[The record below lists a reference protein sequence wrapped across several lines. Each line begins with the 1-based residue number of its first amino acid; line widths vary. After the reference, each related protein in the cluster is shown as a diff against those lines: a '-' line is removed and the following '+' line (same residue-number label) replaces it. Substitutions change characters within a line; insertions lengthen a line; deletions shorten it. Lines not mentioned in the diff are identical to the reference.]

1 MAITSTVFIMFF
13 LPAVLAIYYFSRD
26 SVKEYVLLAASLL
39 FYACG
44 SLQFFLLFL
53 LSALLTVCLGRIMAQ
68 CDGKKRTAKWLMI
81 AGIAWNAAMLCYYK
95 YLDFGLTV
103 FSQVTHV
110 EVALRNLA
118 LPMGISFFTFKAISY
133 LADIYTGRAE
143 LAENPV
149 HDMLYLSLFTQI
161 QSGPLSRYN
170 EMGKRLW
177 EGENTAQEK
186 VRHISNGAFR
196 FLIGLNKKVIL
207 ANLLSNITTE
217 VFAAEAGTVSTLY
230 LWLGSIC
237 YSMQLFFDFAGYS
250 DMAIGLSE
258 MFGYECMENFRYP
271 YMTESVAKFWR
282 RWHISLSSWFRD
294 YVYIPLGGSRC
305 KKWRVYFNLLVVW
318 ALTGIWHGAAWNF
331 IFWGIGYFILIAFEK
346 ATGLPERLKSKAG
359 KAIYR
364 VFTLLFVNFQW
375 VMFRSASLRSGAS
388 FIKHMIVYTPNT
400 LANKRALFL
409 IKDNWFFIF
418 VGILLCFP
426 IVPYL
431 EKKLEKRRRLLT
443 VFHILVGVIVVLG
456 AVWSISFIISGQ
468 NNPFAYANF

>member
-13 LPAVLAIYYFSRD
+13 LPVSLGIYYFSRD
-26 SVKEYVLLAASLL
+26 SVKEFVLLIISLL

-44 SLQFFLLFL
+44 SLQFLMLFIV
-53 LSALLTVCLGRIMAQ
+53 SAVITVCLGRMMAEHRE
-68 CDGKKRTAKWLMI
+68 KRRVALFLMVIGIVWNTAI
-81 AGIAWNAAMLCYYK
+81 LCYYK
-95 YLDFGLTV
+95 YLDFGLTI
-103 FSQVTHV
+103 FAQISKIDVT
-110 EVALRNLA
+110 LRNLA

-133 LADIYTGRAE
+133 LVDIYKGTAL
-143 LAENPV
+143 LADSPV
-149 HDMLYLSLFTQI
+149 HDLLYLSLFTQV

-170 EMGKRLW
+170 EMGSYLW
-177 EGENTAQEK
+177 KQDQSKHAKFEHLSAGLY
-186 VRHISNGAFR
+186 R

-207 ANLLSNITTE
+207 ANVLANITSE
-217 VFAAEAGTVSTLY
+217 VFNAESGTVSTLY
-230 LWLGSIC
+230 LWLGAIC

-258 MFGYECMENFRYP
+258 MFGYGCTENFNYP

-294 YVYIPLGGSRC
+294 YIYIPLGGSRC
-305 KKWRVYFNLLVVW
+305 KKWRVYLNLFVVW

-331 IFWGIGYFILIAFEK
+331 IFWGIGYFVLIAFEK
-346 ATGLPERLKSKAG
+346 ATGLPERLHSKAG
-359 KAIYR
+359 KAVYR

-375 VMFRSASLRSGAS
+375 VMFNSTSLRSGAS
-388 FIKHMIVYTPNT
+388 FIKHMIVYTPNL
-400 LANKRALFL
+400 LADRRALFL
-409 IKDNWFFIF
+409 MQDNWFFIL

-426 IVPYL
+426 IVPYV
-431 EKKLEKRRRLLT
+431 EKKLEQKKRMQTAYRVLIGT
-443 VFHILVGVIVVLG
+443 IVVFG